1 MELEKSTRS
10 IGRKVCF
17 AHSAYHMQDKFEERR
32 TGIASFQ
39 VRSIDELKEHLSEVD
54 VVVISMM
61 WKNELLKH
69 APNLKYI
76 QSISSGTDH
85 FDRGA
90 LRERGI
96 RLASASG
103 ANANAVAEH
112 AMALML
118 SLRRHVHTGRDNQS
132 AKLWRGMISDL
143 DSREDELAGK
153 TLLVVGY
160 GRIGS
165 RLGKLAKAFNM
176 NVIAVKQDVTIGAES
191 ADEVYGKS
199 RLFELLPR
207 ADVVALTCPLTGET
221 ENLITA
227 AALKA
232 MKTSAHL
239 INVARGKVVDEAAL
253 IDALESRSLRAAGL
267 DVTREEPLPPESPLW
282 RMPNVL
288 ITPHTAAETCA
299 YEDNVIDILIENL
312 SRLGRG
318 ELSLRNQVV

>member
-96 RLASASG
+96 RLASASK
-103 ANANAVAEH
+103 V
-112 AMALML
+112 AMARGVVR
-118 SLRRHVHTGRDNQS
+118 SSCIASVNCARVSS
-132 AKLWRGMISDL
+132 AQCF
-143 DSREDELAGK
+143 
-153 TLLVVGY
+153 LLF
-160 GRIGS
+160 
-165 RLGKLAKAFNM
+165 A
-176 NVIAVKQDVTIGAES
+176 
-191 ADEVYGKS
+191 
-199 RLFELLPR
+199 
-207 ADVVALTCPLTGET
+207 
-221 ENLITA
+221 
-227 AALKA
+227 
-232 MKTSAHL
+232 
-239 INVARGKVVDEAAL
+239 
-253 IDALESRSLRAAGL
+253 
-267 DVTREEPLPPESPLW
+267 
-282 RMPNVL
+282 
-288 ITPHTAAETCA
+288 
-299 YEDNVIDILIENL
+299 
-312 SRLGRG
+312 
-318 ELSLRNQVV
+318 